1 MKSCKILLLCLLSGF
16 VFSQTKTH
24 KVITKETVYSIAN
37 LYHVVAEDLIQA
49 NPIIS
54 EKGLQIGQTIIIP
67 TIKTI
72 DNTAKNDTIYHEVL
86 AKETKYGIAT
96 KYGITVEILEANNPA
111 IKENL
116 MVGSKLFVK
125 AISNEKKH
133 ATIANKTVVTIKKI
147 EPNPEITY
155 QSYTVKAKETLYGLT
170 KMFQMSQEELVA
182 LNPALTKGLTEGMVL
197 KIPSSIVIAK
207 ETELPPSSGV
217 IVKETVQ
224 PAQTTLTVKK
234 KAEKKKLALLLPF
247 NIARIEA
254 DTINN
259 INERLKKDKFLNLT
273 LDFYSGALMAI
284 DSAKQLGVQVD
295 VAVFDS
301 EETKNA
307 SAILNLIRDK
317 KIEESNVIIGPFYQ
331 NNLEKAAFLMKDK
344 PVVLLSPLSKEVNDS
359 IKNIVQTVPTTGVLR
374 AALFNYI
381 KSKQG
386 NCLAIVDKKKVE
398 VSKYIT
404 DNQKQV
410 NQDFLDS
417 KGIFL
422 LDKFKKSL
430 FKDRM
435 NFVVLESENTVLIN
449 SVLKNMLALLP
460 TYKLQLV
467 ILEPNQTFDTD
478 EVNFE
483 SLAKLK
489 LLYPSISNEN
499 QSIAAQIFEKE
510 YKEKNK
516 IAPNYAATRGFDLT
530 FDTLMRLSQ
539 DKSYLETIESIATEQ
554 VDSKFEF
561 YKNEKS
567 VYSNKGVYLLY
578 YDDTDLT
585 IKQAN

>member
-1 MKSCKILLLCLLSGF
+1 MKSYKIVLLCLLSGF

-72 DNTAKNDTIYHEVL
+72 DNTTKNDTIYHEVL

-96 KYGITVEILEANNPA
+96 KYGITVETLEANNPA
-111 IKENL
+111 IKDNL
-116 MVGSKLFVK
+116 MVGSKLFIK
-125 AISNEKKH
+125 AISPEKKP
-133 ATIANKTVVTIKKI
+133 IAVVNKTITATKI
-147 EPNPEITY
+147 IQPKTDISY

-182 LNPALTKGLTEGMVL
+182 LNPALTQGLTEGMVL
-197 KIPSSIVIAK
+197 KIPSSIVISK
-207 ETELPPSSGV
+207 ETVLPPSSV
-217 IVKETVQ
+217 SVKETVQ
-224 PAQTTLTVKK
+224 PVQTILTVKK
-234 KAEKKKLALLLPF
+234 TAEKKKLALLLPF
-247 NIARIEA
+247 NLARIEA

-284 DSAKQLGVQVD
+284 DSVKQLGVQVD

-301 EETKNA
+301 EETKNS

-317 KIEESNVIIGPFYQ
+317 KIEESSVIIGPFYQ

-359 IKNIVQTVPTTGVLR
+359 IKNIVQTVPTTTVLR

-381 KSKQG
+381 KSKEG

-499 QSIAAQIFEKE
+499 QAIAAQIFEKE

-578 YDDTDLT
+578 YDTDLT

>member
-1 MKSCKILLLCLLSGF
+1 MKNCKILLLCLLSGF
-16 VFSQTKTH
+16 GFSQTKTH
-24 KVITKETVYSIAN
+24 RVITKETVYSIAN
-37 LYHVVAEDLIQA
+37 LYHVVAEDLIHA

-54 EKGLQIGQTIIIP
+54 EKGLQIGQNITIP

-72 DNTAKNDTIYHEVL
+72 NNTVKNDTIYHEVL

-96 KYGITVEILEANNPA
+96 KYGITVETLEANNPA
-111 IKENL
+111 IKDNL

-125 AISNEKKH
+125 AISSEKKS
-133 ATIANKTVVTIKKI
+133 IAVVTKTVVATKI
-147 EPNPEITY
+147 IQPKAEISY

-170 KMFQMSQEELVA
+170 KMFQMPQEELVA
-182 LNPALTKGLTEGMVL
+182 LNPALAQGLTEGMLL
-197 KIPSSIVIAK
+197 KIPSSVVIAK
-207 ETELPPSSGV
+207 ETALPSSIV
-217 IVKETVQ
+217 SVKETVQ
-224 PAQTTLTVKK
+224 AAQTTLTVKST
-234 KAEKKKLALLLPF
+234 AEKKKLVLLLPF
-247 NIARIEA
+247 NVARIEA

-273 LDFYSGALMAI
+273 LDFYSGALVAI

-295 VAVFDS
+295 VSIFDS
-301 EETKNA
+301 EETKNS

-331 NNLEKAAFLMKDK
+331 NNLEKAAFLMSDK
-344 PVVLLSPLSKEVNDS
+344 AVVLLSPLSKEVNDS
-359 IKNIVQTVPTTGVLR
+359 LKNVLQTVPATAVLR
-374 AALFNYI
+374 TAIFDYI

-398 VSKYIT
+398 ISKYIT
-404 DNQKQV
+404 DNQKEVSQG
-410 NQDFLDS
+410 FLDT
-417 KGIFL
+417 KGVLI
-422 LDKFKKSL
+422 LDKFKKAL

-460 TYKLQLV
+460 TYKIQLV
-467 ILEPNQTFDTD
+467 ILEPNETFNTD
-478 EVNFE
+478 EVNLE
-483 SLAKLK
+483 SLVKLK
-489 LLYPSISNEN
+489 LLYPSITNEN
-499 QSIAAQIFEKE
+499 KSVGAQIFEKK

-516 IAPNYAATRGFDLT
+516 IAPNNIATRGFDLT
-530 FDTLMRLSQ
+530 FDSLMRLSQ
-539 DKSYLETIESIATEQ
+539 DKTYLETIDSMTTEQ
-554 VDSKFEF
+554 VDSKFQF

-578 YDDTDLT
+578 YDTDLT

>member
-1 MKSCKILLLCLLSGF
+1 MKNCKILLLCLLSGF

-54 EKGLQIGQTIIIP
+54 EKGLQIGQSIIIP

-72 DNTAKNDTIYHEVL
+72 NNTVKNDTIYHEVL

-96 KYGITVEILEANNPA
+96 KYGITVETLEANNPA
-111 IKENL
+111 IKDNL
-116 MVGSKLFVK
+116 MVGSKLFIK
-125 AISNEKKH
+125 AISPEKKP
-133 ATIANKTVVTIKKI
+133 IAVVNKTAVPAKI
-147 EPNPEITY
+147 IQPKAAISY
-155 QSYTVKAKETLYGLT
+155 QSYTVKPKETLYGLT

-182 LNPALTKGLTEGMVL
+182 LNPALTQGLTEGMLL

-207 ETELPPSSGV
+207 ETVLPPSNAV

-224 PAQTTLTVKK
+224 PAQTILTVKSTLNR
-234 KAEKKKLALLLPF
+234 KKLALLLPF
-247 NIARIEA
+247 NLARIEA

-259 INERLKKDKFLNLT
+259 VNERLKKDKFLNLT
-273 LDFYSGALMAI
+273 LDFYSGALVAI

-295 VAVFDS
+295 VSIFDS
-301 EETKNA
+301 EETKNS

-331 NNLEKAAFLMKDK
+331 NNLEKAAFLMKDN

-359 IKNIVQTVPTTGVLR
+359 LKNVLQTVPATAVLR
-374 AALFNYI
+374 TAIFDYI
-381 KSKQG
+381 KSNEG

-398 VSKYIT
+398 ISKYIT
-404 DNQKQV
+404 DNQKEVIQG
-410 NQDFLDS
+410 FLDI
-417 KGIFL
+417 KGALI

-430 FKDRM
+430 LKDRM
-435 NFVVLESENTVLIN
+435 NFVILESENTVLIN
-449 SVLKNMLALLP
+449 SVLKNMLVLLP
-460 TYKLQLV
+460 TYKMQLV
-467 ILEPNQTFDTD
+467 ILEPNETFNTD
-478 EVNFE
+478 EVSLE
-483 SLAKLK
+483 SLVKLK
-489 LLYPSISNEN
+489 LLYPSITNEN
-499 QSIAAQIFEKE
+499 KSVAAQIFEKK

-516 IAPNYAATRGFDLT
+516 IAPNNIATRGFDLT
-530 FDTLMRLSQ
+530 FDSLMRLSQ
-539 DKSYLETIESIATEQ
+539 DKTYLETIENMTTER
-554 VDSKFEF
+554 VDSKFQF

-578 YDDTDLT
+578 YDTDLT

>member
-1 MKSCKILLLCLLSGF
+1 MKNCKIVLLCLLSGF

-37 LYHVVAEDLIQA
+37 LYHVLVEDLIQA

-72 DNTAKNDTIYHEVL
+72 DNTVKNDTIYHEVL

-96 KYGITVEILEANNPA
+96 KYGITVETLEANNPA
-111 IKENL
+111 IKDNL
-116 MVGSKLFVK
+116 MVGSKLFIK
-125 AISNEKKH
+125 AISPEKKP
-133 ATIANKTVVTIKKI
+133 IAVVNKTAVSAKI
-147 EPNPEITY
+147 IQPKTDISY

-182 LNPALTKGLTEGMVL
+182 LNPALTQGLTEGMVL

-207 ETELPPSSGV
+207 ETVLPPSSAV

-224 PAQTTLTVKK
+224 PAQTTLTVKST
-234 KAEKKKLALLLPF
+234 AAKKKLALLLPF

-307 SAILNLIRDK
+307 SAISNLIRDK

-359 IKNIVQTVPTTGVLR
+359 IKNIVQTVPTTTVLR

-435 NFVVLESENTVLIN
+435 NFVILESENTILIN

-460 TYKLQLV
+460 TYKMQLV
-467 ILEPNQTFDTD
+467 ILEPNETFNTD
-478 EVNFE
+478 EVSLE
-483 SLAKLK
+483 SLVKLK

-499 QSIAAQIFEKE
+499 QSTTAQIFEKK

-516 IAPNYAATRGFDLT
+516 ITPNNIATRGFDLT

-539 DKSYLETIESIATEQ
+539 DKSYLETIDSMMTEQ
-554 VDSKFEF
+554 VDSKFQF

-578 YDDTDLT
+578 YDTDLT